1 MDREVMIMTIYSQ
14 GDKPMREMTD
24 EEGIKLCEIVQ
35 DYLES
40 LMPEAEVFDVCFD
53 DAKRLTKNLYKR
65 VS

>member
-1 MDREVMIMTIYSQ
+1 MDKEVMIMTIYSQ

-53 DAKRLTKNLYKR
+53 E
-65 VS
+65 VP